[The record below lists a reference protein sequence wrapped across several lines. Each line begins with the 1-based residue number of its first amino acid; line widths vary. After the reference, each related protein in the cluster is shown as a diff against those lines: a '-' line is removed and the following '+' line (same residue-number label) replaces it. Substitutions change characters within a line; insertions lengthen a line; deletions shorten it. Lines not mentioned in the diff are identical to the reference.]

1 MEFRKLAAACL
12 ALCWMA
18 CASAQVDVDR
28 YVKQD
33 SYDRVKISPN
43 GEFLALTMNLA
54 DRQILLIQRRSDGK
68 FTGKAAGL
76 ENSAVADFWWVN
88 DHRLVVA
95 MAEKLGSRD
104 APQQTGELHGVNADG
119 SGAKLL
125 VGSTNQDRSSSGAVY
140 DFTGSTWQ
148 FAELIDTLPKDPQ
161 KVLVS
166 ISDYAVEPTTRV
178 ARMDVDT
185 GRTIDVATAPLK
197 RATFASD
204 GAGLVRF
211 AEGKDRENYSRLLYR
226 DNNDAEWR
234 VVNDERTSGLLE
246 FPLGFSADDKT
257 AYLQV
262 QHKTGPDSIVSFEP
276 ATGKRVELLR
286 DKLVDPDFL
295 IYAQDELA
303 PVGAN
308 FVSDRR
314 YNVFF
319 DETGADARLYRT
331 LEAAFPGESVVV
343 TSRTGDGKLAL
354 LQVSSDTNAGD
365 FYLYDTSDQS
375 AKGLFSRR
383 NWLDPKTMSPTRS
396 VQFAA
401 RDGLQLHGFV
411 TVPKGAGP
419 GLPMVVL
426 PHGGPFGVADTWDFD
441 EDVQLLAEAGYAV
454 LRVNFRGSGNYG
466 RAFMHAGAREWGQ
479 RMQDDV
485 TDATRWAITQ
495 GIADPKRICI
505 YGASYGAYAAMMA
518 LAREPDLYRC
528 GVGYVGVYDLPLM
541 YREGARQATYVK
553 NWFNDWLG
561 KEATLAAVSP
571 TQQAA
576 RMTQPVFLA
585 AGGKDWRAPIAH
597 SERMEKALKAAGRA
611 PETLYFATEGHGF
624 YTAAH
629 RREFYAKLLK
639 FLSHNIG
646 GAKAKASVP

>member
-262 QHKTGPDSIVSFEP
+262 QHQTGPDSIVSFEP

-441 EDVQLLAEAGYAV
+441 EDVQVLAEAGYAV

>member
-226 DNNDAEWR
+226 DNTDAEWR